1 MRIWTIRAFPDAE
14 TQERWVQELWG
25 LECGI
30 QKYQLTD
37 AVRIMIKRYGW
48 HGRGVVIAVI
58 KLLIDTAYGFHASEK
73 QTVIDRNLT
82 KVKRLTAD
90 AAFIYKDPKE
100 KTGFA
105 QNDIIMTSIV
115 NIWFKNNKTRG
126 SKNPDFFNLLR
137 LPTLA
142 LLFTAIE
149 WGIERWATGR
159 FMDGGEFNETKNS
172 DIYDG
177 HLSRLQDW
185 DALKPSATALV
196 RKRMF
201 ETAMWVIAIAYSFT
215 IIPSQRSGVVLPK
228 PKTGMSDADRA
239 RALAELEAL
248 ETGGED
254 GADDSES
261 EE

>member
-1 MRIWTIRAFPDAE
+1 
-14 TQERWVQELWG
+14 
-25 LECGI
+25 
-30 QKYQLTD
+30 
-37 AVRIMIKRYGW
+37 IKRYGW

-73 QTVIDRNLT
+73 QTVIDRNIA

-126 SKNPDFFNLLR
+126 SKNPDFFNPLR

-201 ETAMWVIAIAYSFT
+201 ETAI
-215 IIPSQRSGVVLPK
+215 QRSGVVLPK